1 MLTKKSNG
9 MFDRLKY
16 LEESIENASVRS
28 GRNGKDIILVAAI
41 KYANLDQISE
51 LVSLGVK
58 NLGENRAQ
66 RLQEIQDGIS
76 ADVIWHFIGHL
87 QKNKAKI
94 AVQKC
99 DLIQSVD
106 SLELASIINKHAEA
120 NHKIQSVLVQLKISE
135 EETKYGL
142 DERYFEEQIVKIN
155 ELRNIKIEGLMAIS
169 PLADEQTVRRSFRKA
184 ALFYKN
190 LEGILG
196 YKPKILSMGMS
207 NDYEIAIEEGSTMV
221 RIGSFLFGG

>member
-1 MLTKKSNG
+1 MKENNG

-16 LEESIENASVRS
+16 LEESIENAFVRS
-28 GRNGKDIILVAAI
+28 GRNRKDIILVAAI
-41 KYANLDQISE
+41 KYANLDQINE

-66 RLQEIQDGIS
+66 RIQEIHGGIS

-106 SLELASIINKHAEA
+106 SLELASIINIHAEA
-120 NHKIQSVLVQLKISE
+120 NNKIQSVLVQLKISE
-135 EETKYGL
+135 EETKFGL
-142 DERYFEEQIVKIN
+142 DERNFEEQIVKIN
-155 ELRNIKIEGLMAIS
+155 DLKNIKIDGLMAMG
-169 PLADEQTVRRSFRKA
+169 PLANEQTVRRSFYKA
-184 ALFYKN
+184 ALFYKK

-196 YKPKILSMGMS
+196 CKPKILSMGMS
-207 NDYEIAIEEGSTMV
+207 NDYEIAIEEGSNMV